1 MERDSSSDKFPLGA
15 QMPPFNLPNVDGGR
29 ITSESLRGAP
39 AVLVVFTCNHCPYVK
54 GSEQMLVA
62 VVTKFLSRG
71 LKVVA
76 INSNDATKYPEDSF
90 EKMKEK
96 AAASS
101 LPYPYL
107 YDEDQSVA
115 RAFDA
120 ACTPELYLFN
130 GSGQLAY
137 HGTINDSPR
146 DASKV
151 SRDFLSDAIAAV
163 LDGVAPQQA
172 FVHPVGCSIKWK

>member
-1 MERDSSSDKFPLGA
+1 
-15 QMPPFNLPNVDGGR
+15 
-29 ITSESLRGAP
+29 
-39 AVLVVFTCNHCPYVK
+39 
-54 GSEQMLVA
+54 MLVA
-62 VVTKFLSRG
+62 VVKRYLSRG

-96 AAASS
+96 AVASA

-130 GSGQLAY
+130 SAGHLAY
-137 HGTINDSPR
+137 HGAINDCPR

-151 SRDFLSDAIAAV
+151 SKEFLSDAIAAV
-163 LDGVAPQQA
+163 LEGVAPAQP